1 LCFWCISNNDGN
13 REDPENKSVTP
24 VKRTGQVDNVLLP
37 SSHCSI
43 RPSFWE
49 ATDEVTSANLIHLS
63 VPQFPQVYGK
73 APYALD
79 FRVRINNRFANSDY
93 VADTIP
99 TSLKTG
105 FLHVVLGILLR
116 QGLSM

>member
-1 LCFWCISNNDGN
+1 
-13 REDPENKSVTP
+13 
-24 VKRTGQVDNVLLP
+24 
-37 SSHCSI
+37 
-43 RPSFWE
+43 
-49 ATDEVTSANLIHLS
+49 